1 MMKYLILCPEDK
13 RIIHISNS
21 LGYEPNGNLILSSG
35 LRVAAGIAE
44 VAEVEEVPV
53 EVEPEKY
60 CFVDNAFVMNPEWHQ
75 EVI

>member
-21 LGYEPNGNLILSSG
+21 LGYEANGNLILSSG

-44 VAEVEEVPV
+44 VAEVESVPAEVKI
-53 EVEPEKY
+53 EKY
-60 CFVDNAFVMNPEWHQ
+60 CYADGEFVINPEWHQ